1 MSGMGTRACPAPL
14 RSGIDI
20 HLERDVAG
28 YHTNKDSKRPVPLYK
43 RESRYA
49 QPPAPP
55 RSKSLSSLGPSQATL
70 SKMNFQQN
78 KYTTTQREN
87 VLAVTD
93 AEMTVIRG
101 SQSRACRA
109 NKSNSLTSDPFC
121 AKRVDGSL
129 LPRVQKYTTT
139 QSDAKLSVTKEQAK
153 AYIKEQ
159 AAACRANKANS
170 LTSQPLR

>member
-55 RSKSLSSLGPSQATL
+55 RSRSQGSLGPSQATL
-70 SKMNFQQN
+70 SKMNFQ
-78 KYTTTQREN
+78 YTTTQRDN

-121 AKRVDGSL
+121 AKRADGSL
-129 LPRVQKYTTT
+129 KPRVQKYTTT
-139 QSDAKLSVTKEQAK
+139 QSDTKLNVTKEQAK
-153 AYIKEQ
+153 AYIKDQ

>member
-20 HLERDVAG
+20 HLERAVAG

-55 RSKSLSSLGPSQATL
+55 RSRSLGSLGPSQATL
-70 SKMNFQQN
+70 SKMNFQ
-78 KYTTTQREN
+78 YTTTQRDN

-109 NKSNSLTSDPFC
+109 NQSNSLTSDPFC
-121 AKRVDGSL
+121 AKRADGSL
-129 LPRVQKYTTT
+129 LPRAQKYNTT
-139 QSDAKLSVTKEQAK
+139 QSDTKLNVT
-153 AYIKEQ
+153 KEQ

>member
-1 MSGMGTRACPAPL
+1 
-14 RSGIDI
+14 
-20 HLERDVAG
+20 
-28 YHTNKDSKRPVPLYK
+28 
-43 RESRYA
+43 
-49 QPPAPP
+49 
-55 RSKSLSSLGPSQATL
+55 
-70 SKMNFQQN
+70 MNFQ
-78 KYTTTQREN
+78 YTTTQRDN

-121 AKRVDGSL
+121 ARRADGSL
-129 LPRVQKYTTT
+129 IPRVQKYTTT
-139 QSDAKLSVTKEQAK
+139 QSDTKLNVTKEQAK
-153 AYIKEQ
+153 AYIKDQ

>member
-1 MSGMGTRACPAPL
+1 MSGRGTRACPAPL

-28 YHTNKDSKRPVPLYK
+28 YHTNKGSERPVPLYK
-43 RESRYA
+43 RESRFA

-55 RSKSLSSLGPSQATL
+55 RSKSLGSLGPSQATL
-70 SKMNFQQN
+70 SKMNFQ
-78 KYTTTQREN
+78 YSTTQREN
-87 VLAVTD
+87 VLAMTD
-93 AEMTVIRG
+93 AEMAVIRG

-121 AKRVDGSL
+121 AKRADGSL
-129 LPRVQKYTTT
+129 LPRVQKYATT
-139 QSDAKLSVTKEQAK
+139 QSDTKLSVTKEQAK
-153 AYIKEQ
+153 AYMKEQ
-159 AAACRANKANS
+159 TAACRANKANS